1 MLHRSM
7 THISRKP
14 GLSGE
19 LIVQLLVI
27 GASGRLGGAIVSE
40 ALSRGHQ
47 VTGQSRVRHRVPDG
61 ALPAVGHPGCPQLL
75 AEILPGHDAVV
86 FAVGMDRHASAT
98 LLSDATRALIAAMP
112 AAGPRRLVAITGAQH
127 DQIGSRSRWLS
138 NRLLAPLFFR
148 PRHPDKAAQED
159 VIAASDLDWTII
171 RPGPIADGP
180 LPGGLHALW
189 PVPPN
194 VQVAGVTSAEVAQ
207 FALDAVEHHRWQ
219 RSRPLVG
226 HFA

>member
-1 MLHRSM
+1 M
-7 THISRKP
+7 
-14 GLSGE
+14 
-19 LIVQLLVI
+19 QLLVI

-47 VTGQSRVRHRVPDG
+47 VTAQSRERRRVPAG
-61 ALPAVGHPGCPQLL
+61 ALPAVGQPGCPQLL
-75 AEILPGHDAVV
+75 AEIVPGHDAVV
-86 FAVGMDRHASAT
+86 FAVGRDRDAPDT

-112 AAGPRRLVAITGAQH
+112 AAGPRRLVAITGAPS
-127 DQIGSRSRWLS
+127 DQIGSRSRWLPS
-138 NRLLAPLFFR
+138 RLFSPLFAR
-148 PRHPDKAAQED
+148 PRHPDKDVQED

-194 VQVAGVTSAEVAQ
+194 VQVAGVTKAELAE
-207 FALDAVEHHRWQ
+207 FALDAVEHQRWQ

-226 HFA
+226 HLA